1 MVNFFKVLS
10 VFVTV
15 VAVALMGIAISTF
28 TVAPDL
34 RAEMNT
40 PAMQNYTFERSS
52 GEDPKWTVT
61 RRFSTNPADPDE
73 RGTVGTL
80 SSGYEALNKAHQD
93 LKQQLG
99 TKTTAYTEDTAKQ
112 LADAERYKASQAQ
125 DAAALSARIQELT
138 AQSTTIADAVQMKS
152 QQLQALSVQSKAI
165 RDETAARR
173 TDVLRLR
180 HELEELRTD
189 LFRLTAIRRD
199 LTDRLLRVEIENQE
213 LSDRK
218 AQLTG
223 ASAGSP

>member
-73 RGTVGTL
+73 RGSVGTV
-80 SSGYEALNKAHQD
+80 SSGIEAVNKAHQD
-93 LKQQLG
+93 LRQQLG
-99 TKTTAYTEDTAKQ
+99 TKTKIGRAH
-112 LADAERYKASQAQ
+112 
-125 DAAALSARIQELT
+125 
-138 AQSTTIADAVQMKS
+138 V
-152 QQLQALSVQSKAI
+152 
-165 RDETAARR
+165 
-173 TDVLRLR
+173 
-180 HELEELRTD
+180 
-189 LFRLTAIRRD
+189 
-199 LTDRLLRVEIENQE
+199 
-213 LSDRK
+213 
-218 AQLTG
+218 
-223 ASAGSP
+223 